1 MKGCKKIMG
10 GCGIF
15 VGNLGSL
22 GIVKHSQDLV
32 TCTPFTQIESNIALK
47 DYAKL
52 RVISGV

>member
-22 GIVKHSQDLV
+22 GIVKHFQDLV
-32 TCTPFTQIESNIALK
+32 TCTPFTQIESNIA
-47 DYAKL
+47 
-52 RVISGV
+52 